1 MRLLEMPEFAGRY
14 NGRQIYLCL
23 NLAENVVKHETA
35 EDAKKG
41 VDGQ

>member
-1 MRLLEMPEFAGRY
+1 MRLLEMPEFAGRH
-14 NGRQIYLCL
+14 NGRQIHLCL

-35 EDAKKG
+35 EGAKKG